1 MRTIEKT
8 QERVTEREALEAA
21 ADLAAALAATP
32 AYRAFDQAQ
41 SQMRRDGDAQV
52 AIRTF
57 QDKQRDLA
65 WQIQY
70 GLAGD
75 EGRRELGRL
84 QEAML
89 AQPVVREY
97 IEAQEELSQLCQEVS
112 ELISE
117 VIGMSFAASCGP
129 GCC

>member
-1 MRTIEKT
+1 MVTTERSG
-8 QERVTEREALEAA
+8 ERVTEAEALEAA
-21 ADLAAALAATP
+21 RDLAAALAATP
-32 AYRAFDQAQ
+32 AHQAFDQAQ
-41 SQMRRDGDAQV
+41 SQMRRDPEAQAAV
-52 AIRTF
+52 RAF
-57 QDKQRDLA
+57 QEKQRDLA

-70 GLAGD
+70 GLVGD
-75 EGRRELGRL
+75 EGRQELGRL
-84 QEAML
+84 QETML
-89 AQPVVREY
+89 AQPVVRDY